1 MTLRPTSLLLALAA
15 LLLAAGCAT
24 SGGPRPLPARP
35 LRTSFDSARVT
46 LPAQT
51 IGNYL
56 VIEAKWDRHGPYR
69 FLIDTGSS
77 VTLMS
82 PTLARRYPGWTVSPT
97 ARRVMGP
104 DGRVIE
110 LPEASMRRLELNG
123 VRFDDVPVLL
133 YDCAPFSA
141 HLGVR
146 IDGVLGFPLF
156 RDVLLTLDYPG
167 SRVVLQ
173 RPKGAPPVPGT
184 AVPFDNPRKTPLVPL
199 RLGDRTFSALIDS
212 GSDMTFSL
220 NPVGL
225 NPTFEYGPAVGATIG
240 SIAGDRTQQIGRLSE
255 TLTVGDQ
262 AFPRPVVDLSDELSA
277 IGAGVLR
284 YFTVTFD
291 QTSDRVIF
299 DRDSKEPI
307 GLPGRRSAGVSF
319 NKTPAY
325 WRVAGVVPKSPAA
338 VAGVQAG
345 DLVIRINGEPI
356 AKWDLKRYEELVA
369 GAMELTLTFLQGT
382 AESEK
387 VVKTFDLV
395 P

>member
-1 MTLRPTSLLLALAA
+1 MILRSSSLLLVLAA
-15 LLLAAGCAT
+15 LLLAAGCST
-24 SGGPRPLPARP
+24 SGTKPPPARP
-35 LRTSFDSARVT
+35 LRASFAAAKVEI
-46 LPAQT
+46 PAQM

-82 PTLARRYPGWTVSPT
+82 PALAQRYPGWTVS
-97 ARRVMGP
+97 AASRRVMGP

-110 LPEASMRRLELNG
+110 LPEAAMRRLELGG

-167 SRVVLQ
+167 CRVVLQ
-173 RPKGAPPVPGT
+173 RPKTAPPIPGT

-199 RLGDRTFSALIDS
+199 RIGDRTVAALIDS
-212 GSDMTFSL
+212 GSDMTFSV

-225 NPTFEYGPAVGATIG
+225 NPKFEYGPTAGATIG
-240 SIAGDRTQQIGRLSE
+240 SIAGDRTQQIGRLAE

-262 AFPRPVVDLSDELSA
+262 AFPRPVVDLSDELTA

-284 YFTVTFD
+284 NFTVTFD

-299 DRDSKEPI
+299 DRASKEPI
-307 GLPGRRSAGVSF
+307 VLAGRRSAGMSF

-338 VAGVQAG
+338 TVGVQTG
-345 DLVIRINGEPI
+345 DLVIRIDGEPI
-356 AKWDLKRYEELVA
+356 AKWDLKRYEQRVA
-369 GAMELTLTFLQGT
+369 EATEITFIFLQGT
-382 AESEK
+382 AEIEK
-387 VVKTFDLV
+387 TVKVFDLV